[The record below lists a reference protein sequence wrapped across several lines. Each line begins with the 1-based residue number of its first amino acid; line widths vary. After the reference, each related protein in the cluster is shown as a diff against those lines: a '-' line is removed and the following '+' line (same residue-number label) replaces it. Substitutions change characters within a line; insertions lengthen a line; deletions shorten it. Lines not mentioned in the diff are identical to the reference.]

1 MNDMTR
7 SNGGTGKP
15 ISDCVNQGEYDI
27 DLAEHEQELPH
38 DIEEKKKKGTLRSG
52 YTTGTCAAGATK
64 AALLAMLTGRVVKNI
79 EVSLPKGRSASL
91 LIAST
96 RINEDSSVTTSVI
109 KDAGDDPDVTHNAE
123 ICSTVSVLPLKGQ
136 VIIDGE

>member
-15 ISDCVNQGEYDI
+15 FSDCVNQGEYDI

-38 DIEEKKKKGTLRSG
+38 DIEEKKKKGILRSG

-64 AALLAMLTGRVVKNI
+64 G
-79 EVSLPKGRSASL
+79 
-91 LIAST
+91 
-96 RINEDSSVTTSVI
+96 SSV
-109 KDAGDDPDVTHNAE
+109 DYAYW
-123 ICSTVSVLPLKGQ
+123 KGGKKYRGLFAQ
-136 VIIDGE
+136 GP